1 MHMSVI
7 NYFKCSRYPYLSL
20 ITLNAN
26 GPDSRIKSYR
36 VSEQIKNTKQDT
48 TICCLQETYLPLRM
62 HIDTQKMNVQGEK
75 FHTNENQI
83 KPGIAVFISDNIDFK
98 SKPVT
103 RDEKGQYIMIKGSIF
118 QENIKFVNIYTS
130 KNSALKI
137 YKANRNKPEE

>member
-1 MHMSVI
+1 M
-7 NYFKCSRYPYLSL
+7 
-20 ITLNAN
+20 
-26 GPDSRIKSYR
+26 
-36 VSEQIKNTKQDT
+36 
-48 TICCLQETYLPLRM
+48 
-62 HIDTQKMNVQGEK
+62 
-75 FHTNENQI
+75 
-83 KPGIAVFISDNIDFK
+83 FISDNIDFK